1 MIFIFNIFRKAVDT
15 RYILHTLILQ
25 LKGNVLKNTETK
37 NMLFDDITFFFI
49 LAEGLNQEWSCFNVG
64 NILFADF
71 FQKKIFPWL
80 SQWNFF
86 PCKVLAKSQLPNE
99 LLISSKWG
107 SAMQKCQNE
116 TKAVLKLFLLNFS
129 SSKVAFK
136 CQEKIVAIHFLKI
149 SSLIVWLN
157 ASTAKNPTQLVCY
170 IQFLVWVG
178 SKVLVD

>member
-1 MIFIFNIFRKAVDT
+1 MILIFNIFRKAVDT

-49 LAEGLNQEWSCFNVG
+49 TAEGLNQKWSCFNIG
-64 NILFADF
+64 NKLFADF

-129 SSKVAFK
+129 TILKLSSNAKKKLLRSIFWKSLVSLLGSTLL
-136 CQEKIVAIHFLKI
+136 QQKIGL
-149 SSLIVWLN
+149 L
-157 ASTAKNPTQLVCY
+157 

>member
-1 MIFIFNIFRKAVDT
+1 MFSKPPKPKTCFLMT
-15 RYILHTLILQ
+15 LH
-25 LKGNVLKNTETK
+25 
-37 NMLFDDITFFFI
+37 FFFI
-49 LAEGLNQEWSCFNVG
+49 TAEGLNQKWSCFNIG
-64 NILFADF
+64 NKLFADF

-80 SQWNFF
+80 SQGNFF

-129 SSKVAFK
+129 TILKLSSNAKKKLLQSIFWK
-136 CQEKIVAIHFLKI
+136 
-149 SSLIVWLN
+149 SLVSLLG
-157 ASTAKNPTQLVCY
+157 SMLVQQKPDPIGLL